1 MIPQREAPQWEETK
15 PSAHSQ
21 KKIDWRIVVNR
32 TLVLA
37 GAALLLCIFVL
48 RPVIIRG
55 DSMRPTYSHRDL
67 TFVFLPYFKIY
78 PPPPERKQVV
88 AVSRTGFNKFLIKRV
103 LAFPGETVEIRS
115 GVLYVNDKR
124 IREPYLK
131 KGCNWN
137 LPAREVPK
145 GKVFILGDNRT
156 MPMANHVGG
165 MIDQS
170 KLAGVPIW

>member
-1 MIPQREAPQWEETK
+1 MITQREAPQWGDSK
-15 PSAHSQ
+15 PSANSR

-32 TLVLA
+32 ILVLT

-55 DSMRPTYSHRDL
+55 DTMRPTYSNRSI

-78 PPPPERKQVV
+78 PPERKQVV
-88 AVSRTGFNKFLIKRV
+88 AVSRNGFNNILIKRV
-103 LAFPGETVEIRS
+103 LAFPGETVEIRN

-145 GKVFILGDNRT
+145 GKVFVLGDNRT
-156 MPMANHVGG
+156 MPMGNHMGG